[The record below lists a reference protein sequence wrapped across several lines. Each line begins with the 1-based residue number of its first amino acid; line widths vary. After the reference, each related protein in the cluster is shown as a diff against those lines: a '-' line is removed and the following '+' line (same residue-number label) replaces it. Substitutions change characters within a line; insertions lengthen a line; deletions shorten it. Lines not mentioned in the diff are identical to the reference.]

1 VWVRT
6 DWFGEPAI
14 GEIKWLTRPAHFF
27 PLLSVVREYRV
38 EPPGENDAT
47 LLALPCSK
55 IKTYWWVPATMSSWI
70 KEDALVVAVCHA
82 ELRPPK
88 VLKQRRNK

>member
-1 VWVRT
+1 LYLIIEPS
-6 DWFGEPAI
+6 GETHVATYLPS
-14 GEIKWLTRPAHFF
+14 F

-70 KEDALVVAVCHA
+70 KEDALVVAVGHA